1 MSDRA
6 TEPDQG
12 MCRVAVL
19 CSKQLAWLLG
29 YKHTHMP
36 GMAWGTVGSWGA
48 CDRGW
53 DLSCWWWSWWPVGNP
68 GREEELPARSL
79 SWGDLY
85 KYQLSGLR
93 AGVGTAETPAVNF
106 VSKLLQ
112 NCTHGHC
119 NTACQELL
127 ELFRELRISGF
138 DSYCNAANVQ
148 GLINRN

>member
-53 DLSCWWWSWWPVGNP
+53 DLSCWW
-68 GREEELPARSL
+68 
-79 SWGDLY
+79 
-85 KYQLSGLR
+85 
-93 AGVGTAETPAVNF
+93 
-106 VSKLLQ
+106 
-112 NCTHGHC
+112 
-119 NTACQELL
+119 
-127 ELFRELRISGF
+127 
-138 DSYCNAANVQ
+138 
-148 GLINRN
+148 